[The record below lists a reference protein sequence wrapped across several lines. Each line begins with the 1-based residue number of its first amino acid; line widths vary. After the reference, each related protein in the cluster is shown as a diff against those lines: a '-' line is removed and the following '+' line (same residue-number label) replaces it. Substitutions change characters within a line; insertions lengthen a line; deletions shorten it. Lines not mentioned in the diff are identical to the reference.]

1 MGMTYFLAN
10 NFTAPR
16 LFEKLS
22 AEMESVAANLSQLLH
37 VRLLQQ
43 QHSPT
48 QCVLTAPA
56 MQLWGRNW
64 VGWAGQAAFDSG
76 ERGGGLS
83 GDSAL
88 LDGAENLAD

>member
-1 MGMTYFLAN
+1 MTYILAN
-10 NFTAPR
+10 NFTV
-16 LFEKLS
+16 LKLLEKQN
-22 AEMESVAANLSQLLH
+22 AEMDWLAANLSQLLH

-48 QCVLTAPA
+48 RCLLTAPA
-56 MQLWGRNW
+56 IQLWGRSW

-76 ERGGGLS
+76 EGGL